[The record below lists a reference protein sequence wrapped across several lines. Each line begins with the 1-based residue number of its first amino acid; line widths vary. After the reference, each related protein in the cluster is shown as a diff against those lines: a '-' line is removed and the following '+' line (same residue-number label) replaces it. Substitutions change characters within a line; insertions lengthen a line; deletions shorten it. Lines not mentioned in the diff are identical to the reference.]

1 MNIEALVAHVTRD
14 VDGNR
19 IPLPK
24 HLSDRLAWLRGTETI
39 SAWIWTIS
47 PGRYRLLSDEQTQMD
62 PKLEF
67 LRSLILNDES
77 MPPSDATSAKSS
89 EDAAVVAMLI
99 PVQIKPSQ
107 HYWRIS
113 FPSELDEFI
122 PPGCEKNKFSILLTP
137 ERHLE
142 IWYTKILQNALFSEE
157 YFRS

>member
-14 VDGNR
+14 LDGNR

-24 HLSDRLAWLRGTETI
+24 HLSDRLAWLSGSETI
-39 SAWIWTIS
+39 SAWLWTIS
-47 PGRYRLLSDEQTQMD
+47 PGRYRLLSDEQAQVD

-67 LRSLILNDES
+67 LRSLILNEES
-77 MPPSDATSAKSS
+77 IPPFDATSAKSP
-89 EDAAVVAMLI
+89 EDAALVAMLI
-99 PVQIKPSQ
+99 PIQIKPSKL
-107 HYWRIS
+107 YWRIS

-122 PPGCEKNKFSILLTP
+122 PPGCEKNKFSILLSP

-142 IWYTKILQNALFSEE
+142 IWYTTILRNALFSEE